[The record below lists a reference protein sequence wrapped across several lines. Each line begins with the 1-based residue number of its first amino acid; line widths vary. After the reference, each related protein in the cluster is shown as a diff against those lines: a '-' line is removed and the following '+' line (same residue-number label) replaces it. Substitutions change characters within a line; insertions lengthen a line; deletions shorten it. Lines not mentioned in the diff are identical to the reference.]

1 MHKKF
6 NSKEEVVEFLSKVSS
21 LEYVDGKF
29 YNKKHELRPWER
41 KPPEYTPTKRDKSWY
56 ISRKVY
62 TDIGDRSVR
71 LTEEEVSML
80 FVKVRGLNWGNP
92 N

>member
-1 MHKKF
+1 MYKKF

-21 LEYVDGKF
+21 LEYIDGKF
-29 YNKKHELRPWER
+29 YNKHRELKPWER
-41 KPPEYTPTKRDKSWY
+41 KPVEYAPTKRDKNWY

-71 LTEEEVSML
+71 LTEEEVDML
-80 FVKVRGLNWGNP
+80 FVKAKGLNWGNP